1 MMANQGTTSVW
12 FQLYI
17 GQDKSGSPDLVVLS
31 ESESLIVHLRK
42 AVKEEW
48 PELNETAAAR
58 LKVYPAGTSVPV
70 SEGTE
75 PIDPGDNVPRNTS
88 SRNPL
93 IVIAPPRELDERKP
107 GKLIS
112 PFYAF
117 MVALI

>member
-1 MMANQGTTSVW
+1 
-12 FQLYI
+12 LYI
-17 GQDKSGSPDLVVLS
+17 GGEKNGSVFKVKPVPEDVND
-31 ESESLIVHLRK
+31 LRK

-58 LKVYPAGTSVPV
+58 LIVYPAGTSVENLDKASSLRLSGPV
-70 SEGTE
+70 PDATTE
-75 PIDPGDNVPRNTS
+75 DY
-88 SRNPL
+88 PL

-107 GKLIS
+107 GKLIT